1 AAAVTG
7 RPVAVPAA
15 TARGLATRINERAQD
30 PALLGE
36 LAHWA
41 QVLAPGAALSTAVLP
56 VGDPV
61 EPVEVAPV
69 EIPAGPADELDP
81 AAAAVTALAVAVA
94 RVREAAPAQLLVEI
108 ERDPRRV
115 SDGEPD
121 CTRTVGP
128 FAVGVPVRVPVADDP
143 DAVSAGVTAAVDAV
157 PGDGSGYA
165 LLRHLNAQAAPAFMA
180 LARPDVLVR
189 IETVP
194 TERRT
199 PSGHALELSVRIEDE
214 ADGRIFVATMR
225 SDGRIPSEEIRALSE
240 AWTTA
245 MNAPVGAGFS
255 TPSGT

>member
-1 AAAVTG
+1 M
-7 RPVAVPAA
+7 
-15 TARGLATRINERAQD
+15 
-30 PALLGE
+30 
-36 LAHWA
+36 
-41 QVLAPGAALSTAVLP
+41 QVLVPGAALSTAVLP

-61 EPVEVAPV
+61 EIAAVEVN
-69 EIPAGPADELDP
+69 AGPSGEQDLAV
-81 AAAAVTALAVAVA
+81 AAVTALAVAVG
-94 RVREAAPAQLLVEI
+94 RVREAAPAHLLVEI
-108 ERDPRRV
+108 ERDAREF

-143 DAVSAGVTAAVDAV
+143 DAVSTGVAAAVDAV

-189 IETVP
+189 IDTVP

-199 PSGHALELSVRIEDE
+199 PCGRALELSVRIEE
-214 ADGRIFVATMR
+214 KAGGRIFTATMR
-225 SDGRIPSEEIRALSE
+225 SDGRISCEEIRGLSE

-255 TPSGT
+255 TPSGA